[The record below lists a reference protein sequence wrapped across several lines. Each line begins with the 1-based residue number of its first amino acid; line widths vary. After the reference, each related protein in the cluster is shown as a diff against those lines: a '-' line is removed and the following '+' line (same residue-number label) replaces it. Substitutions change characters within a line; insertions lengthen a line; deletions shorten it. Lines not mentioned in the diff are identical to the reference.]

1 VLRGRLSS
9 EDFELC
15 EWGSPLRSPPLC
27 DESHEVSRFN
37 SDRVADAHMDKLS
50 SVTQCVHRSRA
61 HAETLRHLTDGEQM
75 VGPPTEGSKA
85 WGQGGD
91 KRRVNRTVWL

>member
-1 VLRGRLSS
+1 MSS

-27 DESHEVSRFN
+27 DESHEVSRFD

-50 SVTQCVHRSRA
+50 SAAQRVHRGRA
-61 HAETLRHLTDGEQM
+61 HSETLRHLTDGKQM
-75 VGPPTEGSKA
+75 VGSSMERSKA

-91 KRRVNRTVWL
+91 KRRVNRSDQL